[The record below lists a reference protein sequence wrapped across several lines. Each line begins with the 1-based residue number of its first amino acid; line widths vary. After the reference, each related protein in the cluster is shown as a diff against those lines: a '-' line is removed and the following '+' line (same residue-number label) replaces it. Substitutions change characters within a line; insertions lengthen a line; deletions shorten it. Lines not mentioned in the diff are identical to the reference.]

1 MGIGKFVGSGRA
13 THAWTDALGG
23 FSVIHGFDFTEPYPK
38 HVHAR
43 LVIGALESGGFQI
56 TAGGVT
62 YDQPVDT
69 VIAINS
75 FRVHAEAWDA
85 GSFRALY
92 VSPDNLKAAGIS
104 LLNGTEPWFE
114 DPILRDPVL
123 ARQIREVHDA
133 VEDEL
138 PVTVIEAMMTRLL
151 RDVCASPSAGIEEP
165 LPGPVAAAR
174 ERIHANLAAPP
185 TMFDLG
191 EAVQRSP
198 YHLIRLFKREIGLP
212 PHAYFDQVRIA
223 HAKEK
228 LKQGQK
234 LSLTAYELGFCD
246 QSHFTRAF
254 KRSSLVTPG
263 QYLQMVLDGPG
274 IGREGLRSVTEE
286 RVGST

>member
-1 MGIGKFVGSGRA
+1 MGIAKFVGSGRA
-13 THAWTDALGG
+13 TSAWTEALGG
-23 FSVIHGFDFTEPYPK
+23 FSVIHGIDFTEPFPK

-43 LVIGALESGGFQI
+43 LVIGAIERGNFRMIVGQN
-56 TAGGVT
+56 T
-62 YDQPVDT
+62 YDSPAGT
-69 VIAINS
+69 VIAINA
-75 FRVHAEAWDA
+75 FRVHAEEWHN

-92 VSPDNLKAAGIS
+92 FSPGNLRAAG
-104 LLNGTEPWFE
+104 LTTPDGQEPWF
-114 DPILRDPVL
+114 DDPVL
-123 ARQIREVHDA
+123 RNPALAERVREVNEA
-133 VEDEL
+133 VVDGL
-138 PVTVIEAMMTRLL
+138 PASVIEAMASRLL
-151 RDVCASPSAGIEEP
+151 RDVGAYPQGGAPEP
-165 LPGPVAAAR
+165 VPTPVAAAR
-174 ERIHANLAAPP
+174 DRIHANLSAPP

-254 KRSSLVTPG
+254 KRSSRVTPG
-263 QYLQMVLDGPG
+263 QYLQMALDGPG
-274 IGREGLRSVTEE
+274 FRRDGMRSVTEG
-286 RVGST
+286 RAGST